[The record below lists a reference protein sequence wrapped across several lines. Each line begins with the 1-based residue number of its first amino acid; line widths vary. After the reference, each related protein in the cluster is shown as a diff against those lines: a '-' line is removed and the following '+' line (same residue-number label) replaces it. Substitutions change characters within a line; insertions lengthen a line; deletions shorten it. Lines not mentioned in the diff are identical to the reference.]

1 MDVQRL
7 IETSSQAAAGWP
19 PPPCPLLREE
29 GSRGWFPSWFRPS
42 AHRFPMNAGGE
53 SRLVPSWFRRGPGGG
68 HHPLT
73 PSSERRGVAAGSP
86 PGSGGGQGVATTPLP
101 PPPRGG
107 ESRLVPLLV
116 QEGARGW
123 SGRCSRKSGLAR
135 ELQLVLSLP
144 VEVSSPVLRAAL
156 SDLKL
161 I

>member
-53 SRLVPSWFRRGPGGG
+53 SRLVPSWFRGGPGGG

-86 PGSGGGQGVATTPLP
+86 PGSGGGQGV
-101 PPPRGG
+101 
-107 ESRLVPLLV
+107 V
-116 QEGARGW
+116 GAMQQKVRPCQRVAACTIFTCR
-123 SGRCSRKSGLAR
+123 SQLACP
-135 ELQLVLSLP
+135 E
-144 VEVSSPVLRAAL
+144 SSPQ
-156 SDLKL
+156 
-161 I
+161 